1 MKALRLEAWQ
11 SPAVLPY
18 IDRPVP
24 GRGDVEGR
32 AVVVPN
38 EEYRP

>member
-11 SPAVLPY
+11 SPAVLCD
-18 IDRPVP
+18 IDVP
-24 GRGDVEGR
+24 GPGEILVQVGR
-32 AVVVPN
+32 VVVPN